1 MQLVSK
7 VIFIILAAV
16 RLSPQVP
23 TSPTVGP
30 AAAVSSGNRRQPAR
44 CGSNTV
50 WQYTAGQRERVGTL
64 RVGFS
69 PAMDDQAGGGPERG
83 RLRMPTLGRWP
94 RKLRDRPEPAEVHDV
109 EDDVPGLEDA
119 VVADEPG
126 HRHTGHPPPE
136 GSAQVDGNV
145 AKTRQPAPPRRSAGT
160 MSRSR
165 RSGICREQVDQGWW
179 WRTDPGR
186 TSSAHPRGPSG
197 IGRCRRRPPSRDL
210 RPRRRRGNQRLPA
223 AQQTMSRSRR
233 SGICREQLDQGWW
246 WRTDPGRTSSAH
258 PRGPSGIGRSGPPT
272 RAQGRRKNKHGFDG
286 VVPFGH

>member
-1 MQLVSK
+1 MAILASKSQKFSEIPPSVCRSDALIATTRSLSVRSVALWTMRRKSLASFLFSSRAMMQLVSK

-126 HRHTGHPPPE
+126 HRHTGHPHPATSGRAADAATSASPPL
-136 GSAQVDGNV
+136 
-145 AKTRQPAPPRRSAGT
+145 
-160 MSRSR
+160 
-165 RSGICREQVDQGWW
+165 
-179 WRTDPGR
+179 
-186 TSSAHPRGPSG
+186 
-197 IGRCRRRPPSRDL
+197 SRDDEPL
-210 RPRRRRGNQRLPA
+210 AQERNLPR
-223 AQQTMSRSRR
+223 T
-233 SGICREQLDQGWW
+233 
-246 WRTDPGRTSSAH
+246 
-258 PRGPSGIGRSGPPT
+258 GRSGLVVANRPRQNFISASARPVRNRALQAET
-272 RAQGRRKNKHGFDG
+272 TNASRRAQGRRKNNFRFSLHGFDG